1 MARARS
7 AGWLGAAA
15 QGLVL
20 LAGLLVLVTSLLA
33 ALLGA
38 LGWWRGWLVVPLL
51 LLAAAALARRVG
63 RMPLAP
69 LPNGP
74 VAALL
79 LVCGA
84 AGVWLSATVS
94 SQVLPRRD
102 SGSNLQAAIALADT
116 GHRILSV
123 PAASI
128 GGPDVLDLPGVTLA
142 SPAFYEVGS
151 AAHPAVQPQ
160 FVIGPAAIYSLGR
173 WFGGT
178 GTIWWQAPWLTAVGL
193 LAVGLLAA
201 VVIGPR
207 WGPIAAAGVAVS
219 FPVVHTGR
227 STYSEPLAMV
237 TLGAGLLALVLAA
250 RAEQR
255 VVLERHTALV
265 GGLLIGG
272 TALVRIDGL
281 RETILLIPIAALAL
295 AREARWARPA
305 LIGAALATVVALG
318 AAWALSY
325 RYLGD
330 IAASLIPL
338 AALGVAFAVAAA
350 GIVLAARR
358 GIGLPSRVR
367 RALPWGVRIGVV
379 ALGLFLAARPLFMT
393 VRQSAADPGAR
404 VVAGLQARQGLTV
417 DGGRTYA
424 EHTVTWLSWWL
435 GPLALVIALVAL
447 AGLSGRLADAWRDG
461 TPLPDWSAPL
471 VIALGSTVLT
481 LWRPGITPDHPW
493 AERRLLIAIPLLV
506 LACVAAAAWA
516 ARLGPRLGR
525 PTEALVVA
533 ATLVPAA
540 LATWPHLGE
549 RVERGEYSAVASV
562 CRSLRPGDV
571 VLAVDSR
578 AANEWPQVIR
588 GMCAHP
594 ALSTMGALRQDPVA
608 LAAAVGRIAA
618 GLPAGGRLVL
628 LAADSPTAFAGLGGA
643 GTADDLVADIT
654 VREDDRL
661 LERRPDHLVDLPIR
675 VWLRPVPRP

>member
-1 MARARS
+1 MAQARS
-7 AGWLGAAA
+7 TVALGAAA

-20 LAGLLVLVTSLLA
+20 VAGLLVLVTSLLA
-33 ALLGA
+33 AVLGA
-38 LGWWRGWLVVPLL
+38 LGWWRPWLVVPLL
-51 LLAAAALARRVG
+51 LLAAVVLARRVG

-69 LPNGP
+69 LPAAP

-79 LVCGA
+79 VVCAA
-84 AGVWLSATVS
+84 AGAWLSATFS

-116 GHRILSV
+116 GRRILRV

-128 GGPDVLDLPGVTLA
+128 GGPGVLDLPGVTLA

-151 AAHPAVQPQ
+151 ATHPAVQPQ
-160 FVIGPAAIYSLGR
+160 FVIGPAAVYSLGR

-193 LAVGLLAA
+193 LAIGLIAA
-201 VVIGPR
+201 LVIGPW
-207 WGPIAAAGVAVS
+207 WGSLAAAGVAIT
-219 FPVVHTGR
+219 FPIVHTGR

-250 RAEQR
+250 RADQR
-255 VVLERHTALV
+255 VMVERHTALV
-265 GGLLIGG
+265 SGLLVGG

-281 RETILLIPIAALAL
+281 RETILLIPVAALA
-295 AREARWARPA
+295 AVRGARWPRPA
-305 LIGAALATVVALG
+305 LTGAAVGTVVAL
-318 AAWALSY
+318 AAGWALSY

-330 IAASLIPL
+330 IAASLVPL
-338 AALGVAFAVAAA
+338 AALGVAFTVASVGVVSA
-350 GIVLAARR
+350 GRR
-358 GIGLPSRVR
+358 GIALPEPLRRGLPWAVRV
-367 RALPWGVRIGVV
+367 GVV
-379 ALGLFLAARPLFMT
+379 ALGLLLTARPWFMT
-393 VRQSAADPGAR
+393 VRQSATDPGAR

-435 GPLALVIALVAL
+435 GPLALAIALLSLAAL
-447 AGLSGRLADAWRDG
+447 GGRLAHAWRDQR
-461 TPLPDWSAPL
+461 PLPAWSAPL
-471 VIALGSTVLT
+471 VVALGSTLLT

-493 AERRLLIAIPLLV
+493 AERRLLIAIPLIV
-506 LACVAAAAWA
+506 VACVAAAAWA
-516 ARLGPRLGR
+516 SRRESGVGR
-525 PTEALVVA
+525 ALEAAIVASTLVA
-533 ATLVPAA
+533 AAQ
-540 LATWPHLGE
+540 ATWPHLGE
-549 RVERGEYSAVASV
+549 RVERGESTAVASV
-562 CRSLRPGDV
+562 CRSLHPGDV

-594 ALSTMGALRQDPVA
+594 ALSTTGALRGDRVA
-608 LAAAVGRIAA
+608 LAGAVARIAA

-628 LAADSPTAFAGLGGA
+628 LAADSPEAFTGLGGA
-643 GTADDLVADIT
+643 AYDLATDVT

-675 VWLRPVPRP
+675 VWLQPVERP